1 MKNLKRCFLWLDDH
15 FEELFLVLTLSA
27 MTILIFSQTFLRFS
41 IRKTPS
47 WTQELA
53 QFFQVYFVYLGA
65 SYAIKKDAHIKITF
79 VGKVLPSFLRKSFE
93 ILGPCCFIVFCFIL
107 IYWGIPLC
115 NDIRKF
121 NQVSAAMRLPMYIP
135 YIALPMGGIIMSF
148 RLIQKVL
155 ETVSKKDNSSGI

>member
-1 MKNLKRCFLWLDDH
+1 M
-15 FEELFLVLTLSA
+15 LTLSA

-65 SYAIKKDAHIKITF
+65 SYAIIKNAHIRITF
-79 VGKVLPSFLRKSFE
+79 VGKVLPSFLHKSFE
-93 ILGPCCFIVFCFIL
+93 IIGHLCFIAFCFIL

-115 NDIRKF
+115 NDIRNF

-135 YIALPMGGIIMSF
+135 YLALPLGGIIMIF
-148 RLIQKVL
+148 RLIQKVF
-155 ETVSKKDNSSGI
+155 ETFSKTDQPHSRDF